1 MPQVLRNK
9 NYATRFQILV
19 EIAANQPYI
28 QQKDI
33 ASRIGVTSQAVSE
46 YINML
51 EKDNWIQTDGRAHYR
66 ITKEGVNWLLKSLR
80 ELQQYSS
87 TAERAL
93 VNITTWAV
101 IADSDFKA
109 GEKVSL
115 EMKQGLLYAVPFKS
129 SGAHGTT
136 TNAAKNGEDIGITG
150 IEDIVIFE
158 IGSITV
164 LEIPDI
170 QQGGSRSADI
180 TKLKQYLDKAD
191 VTGAMGIEAI
201 VAMRKLGVE
210 PDFLYG
216 VTPAAVEAAR
226 SGLKVVI
233 ACSRSESVHLLQRLN
248 EENIRFKLID
258 TRKRQ
263 GTK

>member
-101 IADSDFKA
+101 IAGADFKA
-109 GEKVSL
+109 GEQVSL
-115 EMKQGLLYAVPFKS
+115 EMKRGLLYAVPFKAT
-129 SGAHGTT
+129 GAHGTT
-136 TNAAKNGEDIGITG
+136 TNAAKKGEDIGITG
-150 IEDIVIFE
+150 IEDIVTFE
-158 IGSITV
+158 IGGITV

-170 QQGGSRSADI
+170 QDGGSRNADSAKI
-180 TKLKQYLDKAD
+180 KQQLEKAD

-201 VAMRKLGVE
+201 VAVRNLGIE
-210 PDFLYG
+210 PDFRYG
-216 VTPAAVEAAR
+216 VATAAVEAAR
-226 SGLKVVI
+226 SGLKAVI
-233 ACSRSESVHLLQRLN
+233 ACSRSESPLLLQRLN
-248 EENIRFKLID
+248 DENIRFKLID

-263 GTK
+263 SKR

>member
-1 MPQVLRNK
+1 MAQVLRNK

-80 ELQQYSS
+80 ELQQYST

-101 IADSDFKA
+101 IADADFKA
-109 GEKVSL
+109 GQKVSL
-115 EMKQGLLYAVPFKS
+115 EMKHGLLYAVPLKS

-136 TNAAKNGEDIGITG
+136 TCTAKKGQDIGITG
-150 IEDIVIFE
+150 IEDMVTFE
-158 IGSITV
+158 LGSITV

-170 QQGGSRSADI
+170 QN
-180 TKLKQYLDKAD
+180 
-191 VTGAMGIEAI
+191 GAHTAPTIQ
-201 VAMRKLGVE
+201 K
-210 PDFLYG
+210 YG
-216 VTPAAVEAAR
+216 V
-226 SGLKVVI
+226 SW
-233 ACSRSESVHLLQRLN
+233 
-248 EENIRFKLID
+248 
-258 TRKRQ
+258 KRQ
-263 GTK
+263 ISKGRWASRRL